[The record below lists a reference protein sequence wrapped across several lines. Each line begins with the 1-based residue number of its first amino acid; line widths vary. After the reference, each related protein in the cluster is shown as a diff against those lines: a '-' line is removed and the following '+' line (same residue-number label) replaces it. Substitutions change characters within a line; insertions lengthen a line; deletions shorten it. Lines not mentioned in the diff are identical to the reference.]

1 MKINKEQFDEIT
13 TGMAVLQHKA
23 NEIRDQFDIRT
34 DKFEAKLAA
43 IEQSQGV
50 LCERL
55 DELALRLQ
63 SLAAVVQNGQMQD
76 HANLEEILDKLDA
89 IQGALLHEQFRKGK
103 GGKPCRKSKSKK

>member
-1 MKINKEQFDEIT
+1 MTSLREIKE
-13 TGMAVLQHKA
+13 
-23 NEIRDQFDIRT
+23 R
-34 DKFEAKLAA
+34 LAA

-55 DELALRLQ
+55 DANAIDFGALMVKLCD
-63 SLAAVVQNGQMQD
+63 LAAK
-76 HANLEEILDKLDA
+76 LDKISMEDQEHYNRLLIMISVTCDTLSKKLDA